1 MASIAAKINE
11 EIKTLRTQKE
21 KTEELKEVIESGMNQ
36 LENEISDDKKNTQ
49 KDRSFIEKLKRDR
62 DMYQKEI
69 ERADANNKKIEE
81 EILSKEK
88 VLKEKENEIFGQK
101 KEVERLN
108 KSIEVLQ
115 KERDAYAM
123 QATTAEAKYFYS
135 RDEVKLRDNFIAEF
149 QKQNL

>member
-1 MASIAAKINE
+1 
-11 EIKTLRTQKE
+11 
-21 KTEELKEVIESGMNQ
+21 MNQ
-36 LENEISDDKKNTQ
+36 LESEISDDKKNTQ

-69 ERADANNKKIEE
+69 ERADTNNKKIEE

-108 KSIEVLQ
+108 KSIMVLQ
-115 KERDAYAM
+115 KERDSYAM

-149 QKQNL
+149 TKQNSETEAKLKRQQALYEDVRSDRNLVSKNLAEIQE